1 MLRQFLLEVSG
12 EGGREPGGQAGL
24 DGDDVEEDHPLTD
37 NITYEWPVR
46 HGFEGQV
53 RGALDK
59 DG

>member
-1 MLRQFLLEVSG
+1 MLRQFLLEVFG

-24 DGDDVEEDHPLTD
+24 DGDDVEKDQRLAD
-37 NITYEWPVR
+37 DFTYEWPVR
-46 HGFEGQV
+46 HGFEAQV